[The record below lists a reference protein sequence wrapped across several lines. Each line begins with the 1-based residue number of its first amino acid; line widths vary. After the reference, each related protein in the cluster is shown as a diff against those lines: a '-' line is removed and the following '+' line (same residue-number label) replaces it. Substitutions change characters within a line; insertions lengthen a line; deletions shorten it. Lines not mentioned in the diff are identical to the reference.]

1 MTPKSQNESPAHRS
15 RQDLFRQF
23 AKHTAEAVGT
33 PAAFFAAVLLIL
45 VWAGTGP
52 FFHFSDT
59 WQLVVNTATTI
70 VTFLMVFL
78 IQNTQNRDSRALHL
92 KLDELIKATARARN
106 SIIDVANLSEE
117 QLKRLEEEYRKL
129 CTQTAQ
135 GQEQKQE
142 RKN

>member
-1 MTPKSQNESPAHRS
+1 MTSQSPNEFPSRPS
-15 RQDLFRQF
+15 RQDLFREF
-23 AKHTAEAVGT
+23 AKHTAEVVGT
-33 PAAFFAAVLLIL
+33 PAAFLAAVLLIL

-129 CTQTAQ
+129 CTQAAQ
-135 GQEQKQE
+135 MQEQKQE
-142 RKN
+142 QKN